1 MDVRDLV
8 FWFDHAR
15 LKLSTDK
22 LNAIENA
29 RLAMTED
36 SVYKKRVAEIAAEIK
51 NLSLGTA
58 KEKRIAT
65 AWDSAMP
72 GDKLTNAV

>member
-1 MDVRDLV
+1 
-8 FWFDHAR
+8 
-15 LKLSTDK
+15 
-22 LNAIENA
+22 
-29 RLAMTED
+29 MTED